1 MVRFLLVM
9 ISYILLILP
18 EKTINITVHVCS
30 NNSFTDMS
38 PKNESCPN
46 KSCTPLSRHY
56 NCHIVTIQNSLNV
69 LKQDYFFE

>member
-1 MVRFLLVM
+1 MLHGTVSARDDC
-9 ISYILLILP
+9 YILLILP

-46 KSCTPLSRHY
+46 KSCTPLSRH
-56 NCHIVTIQNSLNV
+56 
-69 LKQDYFFE
+69 